1 MLKRIARGKIAE
13 KDNLE
18 KELDGLVNQINAMI
32 DDDKATITKVF
43 YTAETSGGSPTISN
57 TVKINQYGKIISWT

>member
-1 MLKRIARGKIAE
+1 MLKRIARGKINE

-18 KELDGLVNQINAMI
+18 KELDELVNQINTMLT
-32 DDDKATITKVF
+32 DEKAAITKTF
-43 YTAETSGGSPTISN
+43 YTAETSGGSPTILN